1 MYDFEDVNAILA
13 EMRDDGM
20 VEPIDEDSCHPLEW
34 AEVTGLVD
42 EIFDE
47 MYPEAEMQSMLDENG
62 SLWYVG

>member
-20 VEPIDEDSCHPLEW
+20 IEPIDEDSCHPLEW

-42 EIFDE
+42 EIFEE
-47 MYPEAEMQSMLDENG
+47 MYPESEMRPMLDENG